1 MLKRSIVTRIISI
14 IVFVSMLVGSVL
26 VGLVTLYVNKVL
38 LDLDKEDLVRES
50 EYQAKQIELRTQYS
64 QSIAEHIASLSEIKN
79 YLTVD
84 KVPQQ
89 EDVLMILQHHYVGG
103 EVFSALYLMD
113 DTGMTYVST
122 SPDFVGKDY
131 SFRPYFQKAVNGERS
146 LYIAKGVTSNE
157 AGFYASSRV
166 MDDDGTLLGVVVVKI
181 NPTAIIEAIS
191 QELSRG
197 SGRIMLIDN
206 SGVIFFSTDESIQY
220 KTLWPLSE
228 AEKESLKVENRYP
241 GETLDPLGINVPKD
255 RWFVDGDFTA
265 VEFLD
270 EQGVDKLSLL
280 GKTGDGSIYLFRS
293 IQKRDL
299 TYASLH
305 LTEILSIMIFA
316 SIFANSGILF
326 YVIKKQSNPL
336 RIIESY
342 SKEVSSGNFAF
353 KVDESLTRRNDEIG
367 SLSKSFEYMRE
378 RIRDFYKNMEIKIED
393 KTKDLGNKVKELE
406 DTRVAMISLLEDVKE
421 EKDISQKRAE
431 ELNKF
436 MLAVENVSDHIVIT
450 DADGMVNYANKAVE
464 KITGFDIREI
474 IGQKAGS
481 KQNWGGLM
489 KKEVYEKMWDTIKKK
504 KKVFEGEVQ
513 NKRKNGEKY
522 TALASICPVVDDS
535 DEVVFFVGIERDI
548 TKEKE
553 VDRMKTEFVS
563 IASHQLRTPL
573 SAIRWTLEMLIG
585 GDAGKLKNE
594 QDMLARRAYVSTQRM
609 VDLVNSLLNVSRIE
623 SGQLSVDPKATDIK
637 KLASDVVYEF
647 SKLIAQKKQ
656 KFDFDAGKM
665 DKINTDPK
673 LLREVV
679 ANLISN
685 AVKYTPDEGE
695 IEFRIERGKKDMKF
709 TVKDS
714 GIGIPEA
721 EQKKLFTKFFRAENA
736 AAIENEGNG
745 LGLYLVKSLVELLGG
760 EVGIKSEEGK
770 GTEAWFTIP
779 LAGIEK
785 KEGTKEISPIFWKEE

>member
-1 MLKRSIVTRIISI
+1 
-14 IVFVSMLVGSVL
+14 
-26 VGLVTLYVNKVL
+26 
-38 LDLDKEDLVRES
+38 
-50 EYQAKQIELRTQYS
+50 
-64 QSIAEHIASLSEIKN
+64 
-79 YLTVD
+79 
-84 KVPQQ
+84 
-89 EDVLMILQHHYVGG
+89 
-103 EVFSALYLMD
+103 
-113 DTGMTYVST
+113 
-122 SPDFVGKDY
+122 
-131 SFRPYFQKAVNGERS
+131 
-146 LYIAKGVTSNE
+146 
-157 AGFYASSRV
+157 
-166 MDDDGTLLGVVVVKI
+166 
-181 NPTAIIEAIS
+181 
-191 QELSRG
+191 
-197 SGRIMLIDN
+197 
-206 SGVIFFSTDESIQY
+206 VIFFSTDESIQY